1 MKRSAY
7 ILGIALII
15 LAGVSCNDDFLERN
29 NQDWYSLSDTLLLDN
44 HNYEATVTF
53 ELPQKIN
60 SDFTVFMRPRWLAV
74 DSPRGEVNAGIVN
87 LALSLDGNSLIG
99 GLYSYNGTVV
109 LEIEDFGFVSFT
121 VIYTDYGSPSIQCSP
136 SEITFDGIASRSF
149 NISSPTGGILDWTI
163 SEIPDWLTF
172 SSATGILYPGQNEY
186 ISIYLVTDKVTPGV
200 EMNAT
205 VRISSPHAQYP
216 YLLKVKVTPAAVPPP
231 QGFSLGSIL
240 TDAEYHHATGK
251 LAVCTKVPN
260 QLLLYDTYTW
270 ESDTIP
276 LDKTPACISI
286 SEDGHR
292 AVIGYTVA
300 SVAYIDLDALTIT
313 AEYNIGCIP
322 YDIVLGGNGW
332 CYITPLEDQWEVM
345 HNLDLNTGQV
355 TTGSN
360 LTVIYEETQI
370 KKVPGKSFMVGS
382 RTTLSPTGLLLFD
395 LTEGKVREDVT
406 YYHETLGHF
415 WISKDA
421 GRIYS
426 AYGTVFRMPEYDGL
440 YNGGSA
446 PVYGN
451 FATGYSYI
459 RALDDC
465 PAINSVIFSASGAWY
480 QPGNSSLIE
489 RYDAT
494 SLNWTKTYNVSP
506 VRVNVSGTEAQYET
520 TPRFIFVNKEGTA
533 MHVLKVPR
541 PDYNVDGWVME
552 TIALQ

>member
-1 MKRSAY
+1 MKRTAY
-7 ILGIALII
+7 ILGIALLI
-15 LAGVSCNDDFLERN
+15 LAASSCNDDFLERN
-29 NQDWYSLSDTLLLDN
+29 NADLYSLTDTLLLDN
-44 HNYEATVTF
+44 FNYEATVTL
-53 ELPQKIN
+53 ELPEKIN

-74 DSPRGEVNAGIVN
+74 DSPRGEVNGGIVN

-99 GLYSYNGTVV
+99 GLYSYYGTVV

-136 SEITFDGIASRSF
+136 AEITFDGIASRSF
-149 NISSPTGGILDWTI
+149 NISSPTGGILDWTL

-172 SSATGILYPGQNEY
+172 SSTSGILYPGQNEY
-186 ISIYLVTDKVTPGV
+186 ISVYLNTDKVTPGV

-216 YLLKVKVTPAAVPPP
+216 YQLKVKVTPAAVPPP
-231 QGFSLGSIL
+231 QGFAIGSIL
-240 TDAEYHHATGK
+240 TDAEYHHGSGL
-251 LAVCTKVPN
+251 LAVCTKSPN
-260 QLLLYDTYTW
+260 QLIVYDTYTW
-270 ESDTIP
+270 ESDTIA
-276 LDKTPACISI
+276 LDMTPACISI
-286 SEDGHR
+286 SEDGHK
-292 AVIGYTVA
+292 AVIGYSVA
-300 SVAYIDLDALTIT
+300 SVAYIDLEALTIT

-345 HNLDLNTGQV
+345 HNLDLNTGLV

-382 RTTLSPTGLLLFD
+382 RTTLSPSGLLLFD

-421 GRIYS
+421 SRIYS
-426 AYGTVFRMPEYDGL
+426 AYGNVYRMPEYDGL

-465 PAINSVIFSASGAWY
+465 PAINSVIFSASDAWY
-480 QPGNSSLIE
+480 QAGSSSLIE

-494 SLNWTKTYNVSP
+494 SLNRTKTYNVSP
-506 VRVNVSGTEAQYET
+506 VRVNVSGTEVQYET

-533 MHVLKVPR
+533 MHVLKVLR
-541 PDYNVDGWVME
+541 PDYKVDGWLME